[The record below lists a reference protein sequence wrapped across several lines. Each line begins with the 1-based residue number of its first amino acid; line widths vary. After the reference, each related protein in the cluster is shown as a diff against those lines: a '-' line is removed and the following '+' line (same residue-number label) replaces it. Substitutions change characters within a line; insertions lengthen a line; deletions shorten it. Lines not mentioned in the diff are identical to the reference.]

1 MSTRKRR
8 TYLCPRRRGGNA
20 SFKAIAAVALFTY
33 SPTALAGNI
42 LRRGAPARQ
51 GSSERSSAEAAAA
64 AASSAQAAMT
74 AGPAQNSL
82 RRALADLK
90 RFQEAQDAARAAAQ
104 AKASDIPD
112 GLVAGG
118 LQQAAGVNLNTL
130 ANNPLWQN
138 ASPPSEVDRNGRKE
152 VTVTQSAE
160 KAILTWETFNVGRKT
175 DLYFDQTAGGEKA
188 ASWVVLNRV
197 EDPSARPSRILGSI
211 KADGR
216 VCVVNRNGIIF
227 EGSSQVNASAFLGST
242 LDFAGANVDDRNSA
256 FKASGMESSFRL
268 ETPPPGAAA
277 PEVKVEAGARIG
289 VNSLGQVVLLGGSV
303 RNAGTLE
310 APDGQVFLAAGTGV
324 DLGAANDN
332 RSFSPNALLLG
343 DPGYRAVNEAG
354 GLISV
359 PRGNITMVGRN
370 VEQSGLLTATTGA
383 KANGSIDLGSNIS
396 GQAITLGEGGIT
408 QILPEQ
414 GGEKVIGEF
423 SFDGAGA
430 RAKVYKPSVVEM
442 RGDTIAFLDH
452 SSLYV
457 PSGDVTIGTSTADT
471 GRIYIGAGARLDVS
485 GVRDVEVAME
495 QNTIEAEL
503 AGTQLRDNPA
513 LRDGPLRGRTVY
525 FDARQGV
532 RAPNPGALGPDG
544 KVDPGGIAELSG
556 YYDLVER
563 DVAQLMTRGGNL
575 TLNANEMI
583 ARAGSTIDLSGGSL
597 RYLDGTVRSS
607 VLVDATGKRVRIE
620 KAVAGVPYIGIDGE
634 FAVNH
639 SRWGI
644 TDTYSSGLS
653 RASARFEKGYVEGAP
668 AGTLTLGDANRT
680 KTNDP
685 GLVTDT
691 YATAAFR
698 IFEGRI
704 AAETIVGPKQREVA
718 SGSSDPTRTWRER
731 PSGAKLVIQ
740 RAGDISIFKPDPQNE
755 SQLSSDFDP
764 ATFPLDKSKIYQH
777 RIPASWF
784 DGKTFSYVDIKSGY
798 DTDTY
803 NGKPDATVNFAPGG
817 LLAIEAGVEIDLGDH
832 SSKDATAA
840 FKFDG
845 RNAEFGDRSRL
856 TAPGGAVV
864 IKADERID
872 LGASAAIDLAGRWT
886 NDRLAEA
893 PHRALDGG
901 KAELSGGLFLG
912 RGSLIDVSGGAELN
926 AAGTKVAAGKAGSIV
941 LDVSFS
947 RYPTLGAPVSQE
959 LRFDPE
965 AVLAGYALGAGRGG
979 TLTINTPYNVVI
991 GGAGAGPVPVLRD
1004 QVLTMSPEFFT
1015 RGGFSSYAVMGE
1027 QSLTL
1032 REGADLSPSAEVFAL
1047 PRGDAELATGARLG
1061 DVVQREKLPVGQ
1073 RAPMSLTLS
1082 TVPTRELKNPTIDYS
1097 EDLAVEG
1104 KARIQM
1110 EDGSTVKLL
1119 SANRLRVDGTISTLG
1134 GTISL
1139 ALGESPSDQVGGQI
1153 ELGAGAELV
1162 AHGYLKETPDGAQVR
1177 RSVESGGT
1185 ISITGLTSKVIRPD
1199 VLIDSG
1205 AKLDVSGYNG
1215 IADLARSGSGPRGH
1229 SRYVEQSVGSAAG
1242 AISITSMRGGQVAG
1256 TFNLKP
1262 GEAALGGSLQIAHH
1276 DMLITTAHPIS
1287 PESNVLAVAADSLGT
1302 SGAGDLALLASG
1314 DGRVQFE
1321 GDILLRSQRSL
1332 VIGASVIGT
1341 SPGSSPTS
1349 VALESGYVQ
1358 LEGFAGLRLW
1368 NPQSGGTDTRGKLTV
1383 QARLIDLTDLTQLG
1397 GGGLGGFGEARF
1409 ISSGDIRLVS
1419 TFRESVLGSISAGL
1433 LSSGALEF
1441 KSAQVYTA
1449 PGRKLDVAAGTT
1461 IMPSRLDDDPGF
1473 LLFSGSSISFS
1484 RPDGAGS
1491 GAPATPLTFGG
1502 RLTVRAP
1509 GVTQG
1514 GVLRAPLGEIR
1525 LEGWSSNND
1534 VPNVSLLDGS
1544 ITSTSL
1550 GDSLTS
1556 TSKDGLTV
1564 PYGKV
1569 LADGRF
1575 PDYNT
1580 PGLAPARSIT
1590 FGAPNVSAQNPL
1602 EVSVQRGA
1610 VVDVSGGG
1618 DLRAFSFTGGNGG
1631 SQDILSASKGF
1642 AVLPSLGAAPAPV
1655 SPGIDLQDSRLKVGD
1670 VVRLEGVPGL
1680 KDGFYTLLPAHYA
1693 LLPGGLLVQPLGGS
1707 FATSP
1712 EAQVRSDGAV
1722 IASGQRGVS
1731 GTQTLDGTPILNP
1744 KHERFLV
1751 MPQEVFRKY
1760 SELPSYSFNDYARSI
1775 AAEAG
1780 VGVRTAADAG
1790 TATFRA
1796 TKLELAGTGHFGGGE
1811 NGLVGN
1817 LDIGGA
1823 KIAVASADRAASY
1836 SSSDYLVL
1844 DPGALTEFGAGSILL
1859 GGTRT
1864 PQTSPDKPL
1873 GTEVKV
1879 TATDVVVDTSGA
1891 SPWRGAEML
1900 LAAKSVSVK
1909 DGSEIVAEGT
1919 SPVDSNPLVF
1929 LGASA
1934 DGALLRASAGER
1946 VAIARGAAST
1956 PKGTLTIGSA
1966 KLSAQGSLTLDGSA
1980 TAQIAPGADLV
1991 AKQLDLG
1998 SRRVN
2003 LGQAPAGT
2011 PGTVLGQDEIAKL
2024 ASSSDLLFRGY
2035 DSVDVWGSV
2044 SLGSRD
2050 ASGAASLKSIAFDTG
2065 LLQGHGA
2072 ADETT
2077 RITAQELVLRNSN
2090 CNSNSG
2096 CGGAPA
2102 SAGSAAL
2109 TLDVD
2114 ALRLGPGDVR
2124 VAGYREAGGAART
2137 IEARGSGSLSLA
2149 GALSLES
2156 GLVTAGSGSKYTID
2170 VDGAAS
2176 LKHAAGVNPEAKG
2189 LGGRLSLVASSIA
2202 LDTSVV
2208 LLAGA
2213 FEAKATKTPGGTL
2226 EVGPNAV
2233 VDVSGEVMD
2242 FGAVA
2247 GSGDQVLRFA
2257 PGGTVAL
2264 QASGDL
2270 SVEAGSRID
2279 VSGSERGGASGRIE
2293 IVAQRRASVK
2303 GDLKGKAA
2311 EGSAGGSFSLKAA
2324 SVDGFGELDDRLEGS
2339 GFDESRSFHLS
2350 ESIALE
2356 AGKHITA
2363 HDVTLRSEDGSVTI
2377 AGTIQAA
2384 GSQAHPDGGKIQ
2396 LAGKS
2401 GVSLDATAVLH
2412 ANAAEG
2418 DGFAPASPTLEMTA
2432 EGSGVHGGY
2441 SVFVDPKAEIQL
2453 GGGRRGGGSV
2463 VVRAPRD
2470 SQVAL
2475 AASFAGA
2482 RERVFQGMR
2491 TYQHQKADGDLASLV
2506 NQRWVPEAT
2515 AWLKGGG
2522 QDVGNAEFTL
2532 GTAIV
2537 VTSSDD
2543 LSIDHDIDL
2552 SQAPDSSYLG
2562 FVAGKDL
2569 HVHAA
2574 VSDGFDAGGLM
2585 AGRRSYS
2592 LSFESGGNFR
2602 LERGATSQAKSM
2614 IRTGTGD
2621 IVVRAGGDLVLGN
2634 SDSVI
2639 YTAGQKRESA
2649 SEFLPGGAL
2658 PKRADGTPAVMGEF
2672 PIEGGDIALWA
2683 ARDIKAETLPAQA
2696 TSAWLFRYG
2705 KEEKPTSWSVVYDN
2719 FEEGIGALGGGDIR
2733 MHAGRDVVQVHASI
2747 PTTGYVAPSLATT
2760 VRGGGDLKVWAGG
2773 DVTAGVFT
2781 LGRGRA
2787 DVRAGGAVGSDPAAS
2802 GAGAQKAGVLF
2813 GLMDAAA
2820 RVSASGDI
2828 RIEGVINPVQQELI
2842 PGNADVLVD
2851 ENFDKTAVLPE
2862 FSDRTALEATALS
2875 GSVTFLSKPSASI
2888 DPTDPSRHAPLRYRI
2903 PGLSLQTPPTCRLA
2917 SLESSVVVGF
2927 TPASSPRGTE
2937 AIKQFSTSEF
2947 EFLARQDVRLG
2958 LSISS
2963 NTSLDAVLADS
2974 SPERIYAL
2982 EGSVCAYP
2990 NGACFSTSAS
3000 PLNSTAIVVPKAL
3013 EVFAGTDVVAGDCQ
3027 VKHHEEGDLSWIRAG
3042 RDIREVAFSIDGKG
3056 AALLEAG
3063 RNFIERIGSIGPN
3076 QDLSKT
3082 LESVNGGRVAS
3093 PTPQAAGKPPK
3104 EEAANLT
3111 IIAGASGAKYD
3122 DFENVYLDPQNG
3134 SKAVRTYLKELGPY
3148 MQKLGY
3154 GSMSDVELKVAF
3166 DKLPLPR
3173 RELFLDQVYLSELK
3187 ETGNEYGD
3195 SSSERFHSY
3204 DRGFRAVNLLFP
3216 AEAAG
3221 SRSGDVI
3228 LDAKMNVTSA
3238 PADISILAPYGRVA
3252 IGSETIDTSQVN
3264 SGGVITRRGGE
3275 IRIMADQNIDL
3286 FTSRVFTLQGGDI
3299 TMWSTNGSI
3308 TAGYG
3313 SKTSVSNSPLV
3324 YRMNEGGVVSIDAFG
3339 LQTGA
3344 GIGVLDALGNAEDRQ
3359 RSTMILLAPRGEV
3372 NAGDA
3377 GIRVKGDLKIAAQ
3390 TVVGVENI
3398 QVSGASSGVPKIEM
3412 PNLGALTTAS
3422 QLTQAATQEGVGP
3435 QSAEAAAA
3443 ARKSLAELPSI
3454 ITVEVVGYETAD
3466 ETSSEKRGSSED
3478 KKDRDQPRR

>member
-1 MSTRKRR
+1 MSTRKRP
-8 TYLCPRRRGGNA
+8 TYLCPQRRGGNA
-20 SFKAIAAVALFTY
+20 LFKAIAAVALLTY

-42 LRRGAPARQ
+42 LRRSAFARQ

-64 AASSAQAAMT
+64 AASSAQAATT

-112 GLVAGG
+112 GHRAGG
-118 LQQAAGVNLNTL
+118 LQQAAGVDLNSL

-138 ASPPSEVDRNGRKE
+138 ASLPSEVDRDGRRE
-152 VTVTQSAE
+152 VTVTQSAQ

-175 DLYFDQTAGGEKA
+175 DLYFDQTAGGKNA

-197 EDPSARPSRILGSI
+197 EDPSASPSRILGSI

-242 LDFAGANVDDRNSA
+242 LDFAGESAADRNSE
-256 FKASGMESSFRL
+256 FKKSGMAGSFRL
-268 ETPPPGAAA
+268 AMPPPGAAA
-277 PEVKVEAGARIG
+277 PEVEVEAGARIG
-289 VNSLGQVVLLGGSV
+289 VNSYGQVVLLGGSV

-324 DLGAANDN
+324 DLGAADDN
-332 RSFSPNALLLG
+332 RSFSPKVLLLG
-343 DPGYRAVNEAG
+343 DPEYRAVNETG

-383 KANGSIDLGSNIS
+383 KANGSINLGSRVS

-408 QILPEQ
+408 QILPDQ
-414 GGEKVIGEF
+414 GGEKVLGEF
-423 SFDGAGA
+423 SFDGARA
-430 RAKVYKPSVVEM
+430 RAKVYEPSVVEM
-442 RGDTIAFLDH
+442 LGDHVTFLDH

-457 PSGDVTIGTSTADT
+457 PSGDVTLGTSTTAT

-485 GVRDVEVAME
+485 GLRDVEVAME
-495 QNTIEAEL
+495 QNTITAEL
-503 AGTQLRDNPA
+503 LATQLRDNPA

-525 FDARQGV
+525 FDARQSV
-532 RAPNPGALGPDG
+532 EAPNPGAPAGPDG
-544 KVDPGGIAELSG
+544 KVDPGGIADLSG
-556 YYDLVER
+556 YYDLIER

-575 TLNANEMI
+575 ILNANEMI

-597 RYLDGTVRSS
+597 RYLDGTVKSS

-620 KAVAGVPYIGIDGE
+620 KAVAGVPYVGLDGE

-653 RASARFEKGYVEGAP
+653 RASGRFEQGYVEGAP
-668 AGTLTLGDANRT
+668 AGTLTLGDDNVP
-680 KTNDP
+680 NDKME
-685 GLVTDT
+685 LVRDPH
-691 YATAAFR
+691 ATAAFR

-704 AAETIVGPKQREVA
+704 AAETIVGPKQREVT

-731 PSGAKLVIQ
+731 PSGAKLVIH
-740 RAGDISIFKPDPQNE
+740 RGGDILIFNPDPQNE
-755 SQLSSDFDP
+755 SQLSSDFGP
-764 ATFPLDKSKIYQH
+764 SSPLDGSKSFQH
-777 RIPASWF
+777 RIPATWF

-798 DTDTY
+798 DSDTY
-803 NGKPDATVNFAPGG
+803 NGKPDATMSFAPGG
-817 LLAIEAGVEIDLGDH
+817 RLTVEEGVEIDLGDH

-840 FKFDG
+840 FIFDG
-845 RNAEFGDRSRL
+845 RSAEFGKRSSL

-864 IKADERID
+864 IKTDERVH

-886 NDRLAEA
+886 NDRLADA
-893 PHRALDGG
+893 PPRALDGG
-901 KAELSGGLFLG
+901 KAELSGGLFLDS
-912 RGSLIDVSGGAELN
+912 GSLIDVSGGAELN
-926 AAGTKVAAGKAGSIV
+926 AAGAKVAVTAGKAGSIV
-941 LDVSFS
+941 LDTSFN
-947 RYPTLGAPVSQE
+947 RYPLLGAPVSRE

-991 GGAGAGPVPVLRD
+991 GEAGAGAVPVLHD
-1004 QVLTMSPEFFT
+1004 QVLSLSPEFFT

-1032 REGADLSPSAEVFAL
+1032 REGAVLSPSAEVYAL
-1047 PRGDAELATGARLG
+1047 PRGLTQLATGVRLS
-1061 DVVQREKLPVGQ
+1061 DLAPKEKLPAGQ
-1073 RAPMSLTLS
+1073 RAPMSLVLS
-1082 TVPTRELKNPTIDYS
+1082 TVPTRELKDTQSVNYS
-1097 EDLAVEG
+1097 EDLAVEQG
-1104 KARIQM
+1104 ARIQM
-1110 EDGSTVKLL
+1110 EPGSTVELQ
-1119 SANRLRVDGTISTLG
+1119 SANGLRVDGAISALG
-1134 GTISL
+1134 GTLSL
-1139 ALGESPSDQVGGQI
+1139 ELGKSPSKQVGGQI
-1153 ELGAGAELV
+1153 ELGARAELV
-1162 AHGYLKETPDGAQVR
+1162 AHGYLEETLDGAQVR

-1185 ISITGLTSKVIRPD
+1185 ISITGLSSSVIRPD
-1199 VLIDSG
+1199 VIIDSG
-1205 AKLDVSGYNG
+1205 AVLDVSGFDG
-1215 IADLARSGSGPRGH
+1215 IADLACSGSGPRGH
-1229 SRYVEQSVGSAAG
+1229 SRSVEQSVGSAAG
-1242 AISITSMRGGQVAG
+1242 AISITSNRGGQVAG
-1256 TFNLKP
+1256 TFKLNP
-1262 GEAALGGSLQIAHH
+1262 GEAALGGSLRIAHT
-1276 DMLITTAHPIS
+1276 DMLITTALPSS
-1287 PESNVLAVAADSLGT
+1287 PESKVLAVAADSLGT
-1302 SGAGDLALLASG
+1302 SGAGDLVLLASG

-1321 GDILLRSQRSL
+1321 GDISLRSQRSL
-1332 VIGASVIGT
+1332 VISASVIGT

-1358 LEGFAGLRLW
+1358 LEGYSGGMGW
-1368 NPQSGGTDTRGKLTV
+1368 SPQSGGTDTRGELTV

-1397 GGGLGGFGEARF
+1397 GGGLGGFGKARF
-1409 ISSGDIRLVS
+1409 ISSGDIRLVNTS
-1419 TFRESVLGSISAGL
+1419 RESVLGRISAGL
-1433 LSSGALEF
+1433 LSSGAMEF
-1441 KSAQVYTA
+1441 ESAQVYAA

-1461 IMPSRLDDDPGF
+1461 IMPSLRDDDPGF
-1473 LLFSGSSISFS
+1473 LLFSGRSISFS

-1491 GAPATPLTFGG
+1491 GAPSAPLTFGG

-1509 GVTQG
+1509 VVSQRGI
-1514 GVLRAPLGEIR
+1514 LRAPLGEIR
-1525 LEGWSSNND
+1525 LEGWSSNNES
-1534 VPNVSLLDGS
+1534 PKVSLLG
-1544 ITSTSL
+1544 
-1550 GDSLTS
+1550 GSLTS
-1556 TSKDGLTV
+1556 TSLDGLTV
-1564 PYGKV
+1564 PYGRV

-1575 PDYNT
+1575 PDYKT
-1580 PGLAPARSIT
+1580 AGQAPARSIT

-1602 EVSVQRGA
+1602 DVSVQSGA

-1618 DLRAFSFTGGNGG
+1618 DLLASSFTGGNGG

-1642 AVLPSLGAAPAPV
+1642 AVLPSLGAAPEPV
-1655 SPGIDLQDSRLKVGD
+1655 SPGIDLRDSRLKVGD

-1680 KDGFYTLLPAHYA
+1680 ADGIYTLLPAHYA
-1693 LLPGGLLVQPLGGS
+1693 LLPGGLLVQPLPGF

-1712 EAQVRSDGAV
+1712 ETKVRFDGAA
-1722 IASGQRGVS
+1722 IASGQRGTQIID
-1731 GTQTLDGTPILNP
+1731 GTQILDP

-1760 SELPSYSFNDYARSI
+1760 SELPSYSFNDYAR
-1775 AAEAG
+1775 ATAVEAG
-1780 VGVRTAADAG
+1780 VRVRTAADAG

-1796 TKLELAGTGHFGGGE
+1796 TKLELAGTGRFGAGE

-1823 KIAVASADRAASY
+1823 KIAVASAGRAASY
-1836 SSSDYLVL
+1836 SSDYLVL

-1859 GGTRT
+1859 GGTRAA
-1864 PQTSPDKPL
+1864 QTSPDKPL
-1873 GTEVKV
+1873 GTEIKV
-1879 TATDVVVDTSGA
+1879 TATDVAVDTSGA

-1909 DGSEIVAEGT
+1909 DGSELVAEGR

-1929 LGASA
+1929 WGASA
-1934 DGALLRASAGER
+1934 DGALLRASAGGR
-1946 VAIARGAAST
+1946 VAIVRGAAAA

-1966 KLSAQGSLTLDGSA
+1966 KLSAQGSLALDGSA
-1980 TAQIAPGADLV
+1980 TVQVAPGADLV
-1991 AKQLDLG
+1991 AKQLDLA

-2011 PGTVLGQDEIAKL
+2011 PGTILGQDEIARL

-2035 DSVDVWGSV
+2035 DSVDLWGSV

-2050 ASGAASLKSIAFDTG
+2050 TSGAAILKSIAFDTG

-2072 ADETT
+2072 ADQTA
-2077 RITAQELVLRNSN
+2077 RITAQELVLRNS
-2090 CNSNSG
+2090 G
-2096 CGGAPA
+2096 GGAPA
-2102 SAGSAAL
+2102 TAGSAAL

-2124 VAGYREAGGAART
+2124 VAGYRDVGGAART
-2137 IEARGSGSLSLA
+2137 IEARGSGSLSVA

-2156 GLVTAGSGSKYTID
+2156 GLITAGSGSKFTID
-2170 VDGAAS
+2170 VDGTLS

-2189 LGGRLSLVASSIA
+2189 LGGRLSLLASSIA

-2208 LLAGA
+2208 LPAGA
-2213 FEAKATKTPGGTL
+2213 FEAKATKTSAGTL
-2226 EVGPNAV
+2226 TVGPNAV
-2233 VDVSGEVMD
+2233 VDVSGEVVD
-2242 FGAVA
+2242 FGAAA
-2247 GSGDQVLRFA
+2247 GAGDQVLRFA
-2257 PGGTVAL
+2257 PGGTVAFR
-2264 QASGDL
+2264 ASGDL

-2279 VSGSERGGASGRIE
+2279 VSGSKRGGASGRIE
-2293 IVAQRRASVK
+2293 LVAQGRASVN
-2303 GDLKGKAA
+2303 GDLEGNAA
-2311 EGSAGGSFSLKAA
+2311 EGSAGGAFSLEAG
-2324 SVDGFGELDDRLEGS
+2324 SVDDLGELNDRLERS
-2339 GFDESRSFHLS
+2339 GLDESRSFQLS
-2350 ESIALE
+2350 QSIALE
-2356 AGKHITA
+2356 DGKRITA

-2377 AGTIQAA
+2377 AGTIQSA

-2401 GVSLDATAVLH
+2401 GVSLEATAVLH
-2412 ANAAEG
+2412 ASAAEG
-2418 DGFAPASPTLEMTA
+2418 DGFAPAGPTLEMTA
-2432 EGSGVHGGY
+2432 DGSGVRGGY
-2441 SVFVDPKAEIQL
+2441 SVFVDPQAEIQL
-2453 GGGRRGGGSV
+2453 GGGKRGGGSV

-2470 SQVAL
+2470 SRVGL

-2491 TYQHQKADGDLASLV
+2491 TYQYQTADGDLASLV
-2506 NQRWVPEAT
+2506 NQRWVPEAA
-2515 AWLKGGG
+2515 AWIQGGG
-2522 QDVGNAEFTL
+2522 QDVGNADFTL

-2537 VTSSDD
+2537 VTSSGD
-2543 LSIDHDIDL
+2543 LSIDHDIEL
-2552 SQAPDSSYLG
+2552 SQAPGSSHLG

-2585 AGRRSYS
+2585 AGRHSYG
-2592 LSFESGGNFR
+2592 LSFESGGDFR
-2602 LERGATSQAKSM
+2602 LERGASSQAKAM
-2614 IRTGTGD
+2614 IRSGTGD

-2672 PIEGGDIALWA
+2672 PVEGGDIALWA
-2683 ARDIKAETLPAQA
+2683 GRDIKAGTLPAQA

-2733 MHAGRDVVQVHASI
+2733 MRAGRDVVQVHASI
-2747 PTTGYVAPSLATT
+2747 PTTGYVAPNLATAA
-2760 VRGGGDLKVWAGG
+2760 RGGGDLRVWAGG

-2787 DVRAGGAVGSDPAAS
+2787 DVRAGGAVGSEPAAS
-2802 GAGAQKAGVLF
+2802 GAGAQEAGVLF

-2820 RVSASGDI
+2820 NVTASGGI
-2828 RIEGVINPVQQELI
+2828 RIEGVFNPVQQGLI
-2842 PGNADVLVD
+2842 PENADVLVD
-2851 ENFDKTAVLPE
+2851 EHFDKEAAMPQG

-2888 DPTDPSRHAPLRYRI
+2888 DPAGPSRHTALEYRI
-2903 PGLSLQTPPTCRLA
+2903 AGLNLKVPPICRLA
-2917 SLESSVVVGF
+2917 SLESSAIVGF
-2927 TPASSPRGTE
+2927 TPASSPTRGTE
-2937 AIKQFSTSEF
+2937 AITEFSLSEF
-2947 EFLARQDVRLG
+2947 EFLAHQDVRIG
-2958 LSISS
+2958 LSIRSATSS
-2963 NTSLDAVLADS
+2963 DAVLAAS
-2974 SPERIYAL
+2974 SPARIYAL
-2982 EGSVCAYP
+2982 EGSICAYP
-2990 NGACFSTSAS
+2990 NGACFSTSGGL
-3000 PLNSTAIVVPKAL
+3000 LNSTGIVVPKAL
-3013 EVFAGTDVVAGDCQ
+3013 EVFAGTDVVAGDYQ
-3027 VKHHEEGDLSWIRAG
+3027 VTHHAEGDLSWIRAG
-3042 RDIREVAFSIDGKG
+3042 RDVREVAFSANGKG

-3063 RNFIERIGSIGPN
+3063 RSFIERTGLITSVK
-3076 QDLSKT
+3076 DLGKT
-3082 LESVNGGRVAS
+3082 LESAGGGRVAS
-3093 PTPQAAGKPPK
+3093 PTPPQGEGVPPG
-3104 EEAANLT
+3104 EEAAHLT
-3111 IIAGASGAKYD
+3111 LIAGASGAKYD
-3122 DFENVYLDPQNG
+3122 DFENVYLDPENG
-3134 SKAVRTYLKELGPY
+3134 SKAVRTYLRELGSF
-3148 MQKLGY
+3148 MQTLGY
-3154 GSMSDVELKVAF
+3154 GPMSDAELKAAF

-3173 RELFLDQVYLSELK
+3173 REVFLDQVYLSELK

-3204 DRGFRAVNLLFP
+3204 DRGSRAVSLLFP
-3216 AEAAG
+3216 AETSG
-3221 SRSGDVI
+3221 LRGGDVI
-3228 LDAKMNVTSA
+3228 LDAKMNETSA
-3238 PADISILAPYGRVA
+3238 PADINILAPYGRVA
-3252 IGSETIDTSQVN
+3252 IGSETVDTSQVN
-3264 SGGVITRRGGE
+3264 SGGVVTRRGGE

-3299 TMWSTNGSI
+3299 TIWSTNGSI

-3324 YRMNEGGVVSIDAFG
+3324 YRMKEGGVISIDAFG

-3344 GIGVLDALGNAEDRQ
+3344 GIGVLDARGNAEERQ
-3359 RSTMILLAPRGEV
+3359 ESTMVLLAPRGEI

-3377 GIRVKGDLKIAAQ
+3377 GIRVRGDLKIAAQ

-3443 ARKSLAELPSI
+3443 ARKKLAELPSI
-3454 ITVEVVGYETAD
+3454 ISVEVVGYETAD
-3466 ETSSEKRGSSED
+3466 ETPSEKRGPSED
-3478 KKDRDQPRR
+3478 REGRDEPRR